1 MFEKAISLMQPNSEK
16 MFSIF
21 SKYGYSSLNNHYY
34 MDAISAYQ
42 KAYQCDSTYTDALL
56 FIAYSYEKLNNYTS
70 SLSFY
75 NQFLA
80 KEDKLS
86 EEKRDYV
93 QSRIYHVKEE
103 IFMAEN

>member
-1 MFEKAISLMQPNSEK
+1 
-16 MFSIF
+16 
-21 SKYGYSSLNNHYY
+21 
-34 MDAISAYQ
+34 
-42 KAYQCDSTYTDALL
+42 
-56 FIAYSYEKLNNYTS
+56 LNNYTS